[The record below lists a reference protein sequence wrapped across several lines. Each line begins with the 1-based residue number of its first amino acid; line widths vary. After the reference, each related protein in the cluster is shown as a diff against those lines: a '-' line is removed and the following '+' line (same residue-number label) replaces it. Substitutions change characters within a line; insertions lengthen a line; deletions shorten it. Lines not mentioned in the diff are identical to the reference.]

1 MGISSLIISF
11 VRSTEYVHG
20 VPAEV
25 ACSSLNH
32 SLWSRI
38 IFWQQWLHQAR
49 AENPADLP
57 SAKDGLAVY
66 EGHLRYSYSKKVIP
80 CRDAAFLLHQLIV
93 RYQMYPRMI
102 LSCTMRHDGQ
112 ACYAIFRP
120 NELLW
125 PPWATPKYTHVNC
138 ARMLLQDYR
147 ELALAWAS
155 SDCSSE
161 ESSLYTGAESK
172 TNA

>member
-1 MGISSLIISF
+1 MGISSLIILF

-57 SAKDGLAVY
+57 SAKDGLTVY
-66 EGHLRYSYSKKVIP
+66 EGHLRYS
-80 CRDAAFLLHQLIV
+80 
-93 RYQMYPRMI
+93 YQMYPRMI

>member
-57 SAKDGLAVY
+57 SAKDGLTVY
-66 EGHLRYSYSKKVIP
+66 EGHLRHS
-80 CRDAAFLLHQLIV
+80 
-93 RYQMYPRMI
+93 YQMYPRMI

-125 PPWATPKYTHVNC
+125 PPWATLKYTHVNC